1 MNLIIVGTVAF
12 DGIETPWSKADRVI
26 GGSAT
31 YAGIAASYYASPGI
45 VGVVGEDF
53 TRDHIALIEKFG
65 VNTEGIVHEKGK
77 SFYWAGRYEEDVN
90 VRTTLVTELNVLEK
104 FNPILPENYK
114 NTEYLF
120 LANVDPDL
128 QASVLDQCDNLKF
141 CVMDTMNFWIDTKK
155 KSLDKIIQRV
165 DGILINDEEAKMLCG
180 TPNLLAAAKAILKGN
195 PRVVIVKKGE
205 HGVMMVT
212 EDDVFTLPGYPLDKV
227 SDPTGAGD
235 CFAGGFIGYIS
246 KSKDTTP
253 ETLRKAVVAG
263 SATASYCCEDFS
275 IERFHT
281 LNREQLAKRIENFVK
296 LSRFEAPEI

>member
-1 MNLIIVGTVAF
+1 MDLIIVGTVAF

-53 TRDHIALIEKFG
+53 TQEHMALIEKFG
-65 VNTEGIVHEKGK
+65 VNADGVHREKGK

-90 VRTTLVTELNVLEK
+90 IRTTLVTELNVLEK
-104 FNPILPENYK
+104 FNPILPENYR

-120 LANVDPDL
+120 LANMDPDI
-128 QASVLDQCDNLKF
+128 QSSVMDQCGNLKF
-141 CVMDTMNFWIDTKK
+141 CVMDTMNFWIDTKREA
-155 KSLDKIIQRV
+155 LDKIIQRV

-180 TPNLLAAAKAILKGN
+180 TTNLLAAARAILKGN
-195 PRVVIVKKGE
+195 PSVVIVKKGE

-212 EDDVFTLPGYPLDKV
+212 KDDVFTLPGFPLEKV

-246 KSKDTTP
+246 KSGKTDQ
-253 ETLRKAVVAG
+253 ETLRKAIVAG
-263 SATASYCCEDFS
+263 SATASFCCEDFS
-275 IERFHT
+275 IERFHSLDT
-281 LNREQLAKRIENFVK
+281 EQLAKRISDFIK
-296 LSRFEAPEI
+296 LTSFDAPKM